1 MIYVQGHAGCFWEYT
16 IGSKWMQG
24 GRLIWEVVT
33 AVKVR
38 GGSSNQG
45 EKRRGG
51 EKRSVRLQIYFSDK
65 IDMGCQDKERI
76 GEVKHSAWATT
87 RIFYFCLMSWRRFCL
102 LFVLGSGTEVQFR
115 TPQIWHVNSTSKWR
129 FQALISN
136 FRSFHPTSSWNL
148 TSITSVLT
156 RCSLKLWLAFK

>member
-1 MIYVQGHAGCFWEYT
+1 
-16 IGSKWMQG
+16 MQG

-65 IDMGCQDKERI
+65 IDMGCQDKERMGKSNI
-76 GEVKHSAWATT
+76 QPEQLQEYS
-87 RIFYFCLMSWRRFCL
+87 
-102 LFVLGSGTEVQFR
+102 
-115 TPQIWHVNSTSKWR
+115 
-129 FQALISN
+129 IS
-136 FRSFHPTSSWNL
+136 
-148 TSITSVLT
+148 V
-156 RCSLKLWLAFK
+156 